1 MSPCRVLYLDSH
13 RLTAFLWQDGHV
25 TTEGV
30 FENSSEDLA
39 RFASYLEERASSRY
53 TLLANTAEEG
63 YQQETIPFLQG
74 SNRSA
79 LVTRKL
85 GQHFFATPLATSL
98 SLGFEKDRRKNEKL
112 LLTALTNPSQFDPW
126 LTAIRAAGAPLTGI
140 YTPAQLG
147 GPLLARLDHASER
160 SLLLTV
166 QDNSIRE
173 SFVVN
178 GITVFSRM
186 APFTDSSHAG
196 IASALATEA
205 GKLHQYLLG
214 QRLIGRNE
222 HLNVYVLAHPLAA
235 NAIRTS
241 CIDSGGLSFVQLDNH
256 AAATRLGLKTFPL
269 DSRAEAI
276 FVHLLATKPPRQQ
289 YAPEEL
295 RHDYRLAQMRSGLIG
310 LTAIALISALLF
322 AGKQFYEVFSN
333 RQQIALLDLRATELQ
348 QRYQSLTS
356 TFPQVEAST
365 DELRQVTGRYVELQR
380 RQGGPAALY
389 QQLASVLDR
398 HPGIELESIDWKQSA
413 EAKAGTT
420 EAASASSIVN
430 GTIRLSGN
438 PTPRQTIATFD
449 AFVLAL
455 SQTPGLTVEV
465 TQSPYDIEPGR
476 ALKSSGRDEEA
487 LKQHPFALRLQ
498 RREQP

>member
-1 MSPCRVLYLDSH
+1 MTPCRVLYLDSH
-13 RLTAFLWQDGHV
+13 RLTAFLWQGGTV
-25 TTEGV
+25 TTEGM
-30 FENSSEDLA
+30 FEIGGDDLPAFSE
-39 RFASYLEERASSRY
+39 YLKGRPRSLY
-53 TLLANTAEEG
+53 YLLANSAEEG
-63 YQQETIPFLQG
+63 YQQEVIPFLQG

-85 GQHFFATPLATSL
+85 GQYFFATPLTTSL

-112 LLTALTNPSQFDPW
+112 LLSALTNPGQFDPW
-126 LTAIRAAGAPLTGI
+126 LTAIRETGVPLAGI

-147 GPLLARLDHASER
+147 GALLGRLGHASER

-196 IASALATEA
+196 IASGLAAEA

-241 CIDSGGLSFVQLDNH
+241 CIDTGGLSFVLLDNH
-256 AAATRLGLKTFPL
+256 AAAARIGLKTMAL
-269 DSRAEAI
+269 DSRAEAL

-295 RHDYRLAQMRSGLIG
+295 RHDYRLAQIRSGLVA
-310 LTAIALISALLF
+310 LTAIALISGLLF
-322 AGKQFYEVFSN
+322 AGKQFYEVFTA
-333 RQQIALLDLRATELQ
+333 RQQIGLLELRASEMQ
-348 QRYQSLTS
+348 QRYQSLTG

-365 DELRQVTGRYVELQR
+365 DELRQVTGRYIELQG
-380 RQGGPAALY
+380 RQGGPEKLFQKLSA
-389 QQLASVLDR
+389 VLDR
-398 HPGIELESIDWKQSA
+398 HPGIELEGIEWKQGGNTKAAPADPFTESA
-413 EAKAGTT
+413 L
-420 EAASASSIVN
+420 V
-430 GTIRLSGN
+430 SGN
-438 PTPRQTIATFD
+438 VRLKGSPTPRQTIATFE
-449 AFVLAL
+449 AFVQAL
-455 SQTPGLTVEV
+455 SQLPGINIEV

-476 ALKSSGRDEEA
+476 ALKSSGRDDES
-487 LKQHPFALRLQ
+487 LKQQPFALRLQ
-498 RREQP
+498 QAVQP